1 MNLLPWRQYQTCRC
15 CYATNITQL
24 KHADVA
30 MHTILNMHVL
40 SCSQYHSAQAC
51 SCCYAHHNKHAVVA
65 MQPIS
70 LSQSMQLLP
79 CTQHQTHGCCHAA
92 NITQLKHEAV
102 TMHTIPNMN
111 CSMQPKSLSSNI
123 QLLHAYKN

>member
-1 MNLLPWRQYQTCRC
+1 MNLLPWRQNQTCRC

-24 KHADVA
+24 KHAAVA

-51 SCCYAHHNKHAVVA
+51 NQYHSAQACSCYYAHNNKHAAVA
-65 MQPIS
+65 MQPVS

-79 CTQHQTHGCCHAA
+79 CTHQTRGCCHAA
-92 NITQLKHEAV
+92 NITQLKHKAV
-102 TMHTIPNMN
+102 AVHTIPNIN
-111 CSMQPKSLSSNI
+111 CCYATKI
-123 QLLHAYKN
+123 T